1 MKFGSAFVKID
12 EKFNKLLEYPRVI
25 WAKQKIMKQI
35 QIGLCFFVEVVYN
48 KIAVIV
54 RGLCWLCTQDGHR
67 QRI

>member
-1 MKFGSAFVKID
+1 MKLGSVFVKID

-48 KIAVIV
+48 RIVINLP
-54 RGLCWLCTQDGHR
+54 RCW
-67 QRI
+67 